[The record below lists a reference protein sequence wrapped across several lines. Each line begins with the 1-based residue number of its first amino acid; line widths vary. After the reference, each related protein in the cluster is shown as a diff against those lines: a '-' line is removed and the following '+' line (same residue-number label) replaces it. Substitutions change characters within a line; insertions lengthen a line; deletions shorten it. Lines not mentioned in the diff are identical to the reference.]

1 MASVKQLFAEEE
13 HQREATE
20 VLGRQQSPAEGPL
33 SRGGQSAV
41 TQPARTPGAD
51 KGSLGSRYMRQQDF
65 DAIVERLR
73 AVAHQAAARD
83 DQAMDRLRAELDAVP
98 WLPRM
103 LGDLNRDIEE
113 ALIQAV
119 AADDP
124 LKAECIRRR
133 ASELRGKLCQANAA
147 VLTKLA
153 VGRVV
158 SAWLLVQFAELR
170 LIKDPDAPR
179 ITKQL
184 DHLQCSYTQALRA
197 RKPGAKAG
205 CLPARGRAAHVQGW
219 KQEVELWPTKSM
231 ATGPSASQKMTSRP
245 HSRRRRSNSFSRTSH
260 GILNAGPLW
269 TKLSLLRS
277 WPCTANHRD

>member
-1 MASVKQLFAEEE
+1 MP
-13 HQREATE
+13 
-20 VLGRQQSPAEGPL
+20 QQE
-33 SRGGQSAV
+33 
-41 TQPARTPGAD
+41 
-51 KGSLGSRYMRQQDF
+51 F

-73 AVAHQAAARD
+73 AVAHQAAAGD

-98 WLPRM
+98 WLTRM
-103 LGDLNRDIEE
+103 LGDLNRDLEE

-124 LKAECIRRR
+124 LKAESIRRR

-170 LIKDPDAPR
+170 LIRDRTPR

-197 RKPGAKAG
+197 LGLAVKLDVFQREAEQR
-205 CLPARGRAAHVQGW
+205 LTRDEQG
-219 KQEVELWPTKSM
+219 K
-231 ATGPSASQKMTSRP
+231 
-245 HSRRRRSNSFSRTSH
+245 
-260 GILNAGPLW
+260 
-269 TKLSLLRS
+269 
-277 WPCTANHRD
+277 

>member
-1 MASVKQLFAEEE
+1 MLRRGERGMDVLLVAELAQAGWRRQHRQWKEPIVGGVKRLWVDEKERRYANEHVVCQKPSAEPPPKNRTRSAVAEPAKTPDAGQASPGARYL
-13 HQREATE
+13 
-20 VLGRQQSPAEGPL
+20 RQQE
-33 SRGGQSAV
+33 
-41 TQPARTPGAD
+41 
-51 KGSLGSRYMRQQDF
+51 F
-65 DAIVERLR
+65 DVIVERLR
-73 AVAHQAAARD
+73 AVAHQAAAGD

-179 ITKQL
+179 LAKQL

-197 RKPGAKAG
+197 
-205 CLPARGRAAHVQGW
+205 
-219 KQEVELWPTKSM
+219 
-231 ATGPSASQKMTSRP
+231 
-245 HSRRRRSNSFSRTSH
+245 
-260 GILNAGPLW
+260 
-269 TKLSLLRS
+269 LSLAIKLDVFQREAEQRF
-277 WPCTANHRD
+277 TKVEQRR

>member
-1 MASVKQLFAEEE
+1 MEATAKQLDQSGAPRAATGEKRN
-13 HQREATE
+13 QRQSGAPA
-20 VLGRQQSPAEGPL
+20 SPA
-33 SRGGQSAV
+33 
-41 TQPARTPGAD
+41 PAPATTERVPPGRTN
-51 KGSLGSRYMRQQDF
+51 YMHQQEL

-73 AVAHQAAARD
+73 AVAHQAAAGD

-133 ASELRGKLCQANAA
+133 ASELRGKLCEANAA

-197 RKPGAKAG
+197 LGLAVKLDVFQREAEQR
-205 CLPARGRAAHVQGW
+205 LTRDEQG
-219 KQEVELWPTKSM
+219 K
-231 ATGPSASQKMTSRP
+231 
-245 HSRRRRSNSFSRTSH
+245 
-260 GILNAGPLW
+260 
-269 TKLSLLRS
+269 
-277 WPCTANHRD
+277 